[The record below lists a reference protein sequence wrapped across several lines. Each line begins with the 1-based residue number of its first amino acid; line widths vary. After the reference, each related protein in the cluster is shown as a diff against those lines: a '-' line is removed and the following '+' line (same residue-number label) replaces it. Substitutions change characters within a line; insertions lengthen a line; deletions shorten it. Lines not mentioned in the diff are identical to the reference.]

1 MGLSHIILLNKG
13 ENKMKQYHLTTFDIG
28 SLPRFAVGFDRMFEE
43 LARTQG
49 KLNANSNYPPY
60 NIVRISETEY
70 DIEVAVAG
78 FSEDELDVEVVDG
91 ELVIK
96 GETKNDAEDHRAGNY
111 LHQGIAARNFTRTF
125 VLSDNSEVT
134 GATVKNGI
142 LTVRILVHIPESNKK
157 KIAITFEK

>member
-1 MGLSHIILLNKG
+1 MSQHYI
-13 ENKMKQYHLTTFDIG
+13 TTFDIRN
-28 SLPRFAVGFDRMFEE
+28 LPRFAIGFDRMFAE
-43 LARTQG
+43 LARTQE
-49 KLNANSNYPPY
+49 KLSNTNYPPY

-78 FSEDELDVEVVDG
+78 FAEDELDVEVSDG

-96 GETKNDAEDHRAGNY
+96 GETTSDTVDHREGNY

-125 VLSDNSEVT
+125 ALPDDAEIS

-142 LTVRILVHIPESNKK
+142 LTVRVVVHIPESTKK
-157 KIAITFEK
+157 KIAITFQK